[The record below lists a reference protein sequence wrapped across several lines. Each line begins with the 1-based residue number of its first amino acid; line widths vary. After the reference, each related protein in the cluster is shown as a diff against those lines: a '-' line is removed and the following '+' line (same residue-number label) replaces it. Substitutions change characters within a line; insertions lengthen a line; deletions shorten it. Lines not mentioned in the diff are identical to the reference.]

1 MFRPFPHKKFSV
13 LGNFF
18 VLNFQKVVRFG
29 KLYSAA
35 KLQNYPITIIILN
48 LKIYK
53 KMNFIGGVEEKYYL
67 CTQI

>member
-1 MFRPFPHKKFSV
+1 MFRLIPHKKFSV

-35 KLQNYPITIIILN
+35 KIQKYPKTCIILN
-48 LKIYK
+48 LKIFK
-53 KMNFIGGVEEKYYL
+53 IMNLIGGVEEKYYL
-67 CTQI
+67 CTQN